1 MAAQRERS
9 HVHEHYLLL
18 TPLLTLLVVAL
29 VGFVGCDIVFG
40 LDRVD
45 YAPPKNL
52 TFERSS
58 NRIDLS
64 WGPPTEGPAPTQY
77 DIKRGGVSGSYDIT
91 FTVAASQTVYSDLTA
106 INGVTYF
113 YKVFNDQAGSNEVEV
128 PPAFTGLTSLVTS
141 NNPSAPR
148 NNFTGFVGMGI
159 RVGAIPMIVKT
170 LGRMAVADGGSSHL
184 MKIVDG
190 ATKADIPGG
199 SATVLPAPG
208 TAMTFV
214 YAPLPAAVTLNP
226 GQDYYIVSREQ
237 DMGDQFFDSST
248 AVTTTGAVTMVYAV
262 NGDNG
267 IYTVSPVQGMI
278 YGPVDIQYQE

>member
-1 MAAQRERS
+1 MAAQVERS

-29 VGFVGCDIVFG
+29 VGFVGCDIIFG
-40 LDRVD
+40 LDHVD
-45 YAPPKNL
+45 YAPPRNL

-64 WGPPTEGPAPTQY
+64 WEPPTEGPAPTHY
-77 DIKRGGVSGSYDIT
+77 DVSRGGISGDYDIT
-91 FTVAASQTVYSDLTA
+91 FTVTGSTSYSDQTA

-113 YKVFNDQAGSNEVEV
+113 YKVFNGQAGSNQVEV
-128 PPAFTGLTSLVTS
+128 PPAFTGVTSLITS
-141 NNPSAPR
+141 SNPSAPR
-148 NNFTGFVGMGI
+148 NNFGGFVGMGI
-159 RVGAIPMIVKT
+159 RIGAVPMVVKT
-170 LGRMAVADGGSSHL
+170 LGRMAVADGGASHL

-190 ATKADIPGG
+190 ATKADVPGG
-199 SATVLPAPG
+199 SATVLPASG

-226 GQDYYIVSREQ
+226 GQDYYILSREQ

-248 AVTTTGAVTMVYAV
+248 TVTTTPGAVTMVYAV

-267 IYTVSPVQGMI
+267 MYTVSPIQGMI
-278 YGPVDIQYQE
+278 YGPVDVQYQE